1 MNYCRATILGKWK
14 NTNLPSILY
23 LDDEPLPF
31 LSSRANFVFGTKG
44 NFKEGTFCTYVEGV
58 WGLNDHGMEGSKG
71 PQETVRREG
80 CFGRLNWGRKCR
92 EEV

>member
-1 MNYCRATILGKWK
+1 M
-14 NTNLPSILY
+14 
-23 LDDEPLPF
+23 
-31 LSSRANFVFGTKG
+31 
-44 NFKEGTFCTYVEGV
+44 EGTFCTYVEGV

-71 PQETVRREG
+71 PEETVRREG